1 MWERLKG
8 GGAILFGIASFIAL
22 LLVIAL
28 LINGG
33 VYLGERIYPWLV
45 KISGITLVVVLFL
58 LLPLALF
65 RRTRN
70 FSGWGL
76 SIASWV
82 FGATLWVWG
91 LLLTYQLWGW
101 IALIIG
107 LFLLGV
113 GVVPIAMLAT
123 LFNGMWSTLGE
134 LVLLTAITFG
144 IRLAGAFV
152 LAKAETMS
160 TTDFSE
166 PPSTP
171 RLSSN
176 YFVRHWRGECS
187 LGISYWVNGNVLAG
201 IGTVALTVATH
212 LLEKGGYSLRAISF
226 AGLGTLLFSVIAW
239 LWSSVGIWRSASH
252 HVARGGSSG
261 WASAARV
268 GVVIGTIVMA
278 GQLSTTILPQVKE
291 FALIASGNDPIGNIK
306 INVATNGQSVIV
318 HGMLR
323 EGSALEVQKI
333 LDAAPGA
340 TSLVLNS
347 AGGRTFEAKQLAD
360 VVQSRQLNTYV
371 EDLCASACTY
381 VFLAGK
387 DRAAT
392 PNAQIGFHQPSFPGL
407 DAAAQRAG
415 TQTMLD
421 VYRAAKLPEAFI
433 QRIAKTPPED
443 IWYPTHDE
451 LIAAHVIT
459 RVSLGGEAAISGLG
473 MRSKQELLLNLGS
486 TPLFQAIEKRFPGTA
501 NEAVER
507 GWAVK
512 ERGGTDADI
521 QNAAR
526 IIISEIYPTLLKTA
540 DVSTL
545 DSYIKL
551 FISELSAA
559 QAIRGEACAQLLVG
573 KLNIHN
579 TLPKEIFEQEQQL
592 LLLALASPSTAALP
606 PPDPD
611 QFTQAMQKV
620 RANLPEKYLNVV
632 DDMNAYTNQPDLV
645 CESMIGFF
653 RTIDALP
660 PRERHVALR
669 GMFQGEDG
677 KEKTPS
683 EVIKEIGPTE
693 GTGSKMKTDLATAL
707 GQYNKAVGVFPKEFL
722 RFSAVQQEAYLRG
735 ALDGE
740 YLLSEENK
748 DKDPDRDAFVNCLN
762 TRLKTILSE
771 AKSFV
776 EREGEHNNLMP
787 WTLSSLVGQNCPEK
801 TGIQAKTSPKYSE
814 ATTPTKLVFLQKQNL
829 NETEFQREQAII
841 DNAFTRGVLDGKV
854 FMLYGHGY
862 SKFVDY
868 LNCLS
873 KPGNLDKISLSSGA
887 YTQFGKNLDKSQAY
901 GVTFAESLV
910 CKELTE

>member
-1 MWERLKG
+1 MNNASNCLKRLFGGHEGRSLRLRILQSSREGAMWDRLKG
-8 GGAILFGIASFIAL
+8 GGAILLGIASLIAIL
-22 LLVIAL
+22 LGIAL

-91 LLLTYQLWGW
+91 LLLTYQLWGG

-134 LVLLTAITFG
+134 LLAVTALTFG
-144 IRLAGAFV
+144 LRIAGAFV
-152 LAKAETMS
+152 LAKAATMP
-160 TTDFSE
+160 TTDFSAPQS
-166 PPSTP
+166 PPV
-171 RLSSN
+171 LSSN

-187 LGISYWVNGNVLAG
+187 LGISYWFNGSVLAG
-201 IGTVALTVATH
+201 IVPGALTMAVD
-212 LLEKGGYSLRAISF
+212 LLEKGNYSLRAISF

-252 HVARGGSSG
+252 HAARGGSSG

-268 GVVIGTIVMA
+268 GVVFGTIAMA

-323 EGSALEVQKI
+323 EGSAVEVQKI

-340 TSLVLNS
+340 TLLVLNS
-347 AGGRTFEAKQLAD
+347 AGGRLREAQQLAL
-360 VVQSRQLNTYV
+360 VVQSRHLNTYV
-371 EDLCASACTY
+371 EDQCASACTY

-407 DAAAQRAG
+407 DANAQRAA
-415 TQTMLD
+415 TETMLD
-421 VYRAAKLPEAFI
+421 VYRAAELPEVFM

-443 IWYPTHDE
+443 IWYPTRDE

-459 RVSLGGEAAISGLG
+459 RVSLGGEAAITGLG
-473 MRSKQELLLNLGS
+473 MRSKQELLLIWGS
-486 TPLFQAIEKRFPGTA
+486 TPLFQAIEKRFPGTT

-512 ERGGTDADI
+512 ERGGADADI
-521 QNAAR
+521 QNTVR
-526 IIISEIYPTLLKTA
+526 SIIGEIIPTLLKTA

-545 DSYIKL
+545 DSFVKL
-551 FISELSAA
+551 MISEMSAA
-559 QAIRGEACAQLLVG
+559 QAISGEACTMLLDG
-573 KLNIHN
+573 KLNIVQ
-579 TLPKEIFEQEQQL
+579 TMPKEIAEQDRQFL
-592 LLLALASPSTAALP
+592 LQALASPPTTALP

-611 QFTQAMQKV
+611 QFAHAIQKV
-620 RANLPEKYLNVV
+620 RVNLPQKYINVV
-632 DDMNAYTNQPDLV
+632 DDMKAHANQPDLV
-645 CESMIGFF
+645 CEAMIAFY
-653 RTIDALP
+653 RAIEALP
-660 PRERHVALR
+660 PPERHVALR
-669 GMFQGEDG
+669 GMVRGED
-677 KEKTPS
+677 
-683 EVIKEIGPTE
+683 
-693 GTGSKMKTDLATAL
+693 
-707 GQYNKAVGVFPKEFL
+707 
-722 RFSAVQQEAYLRG
+722 
-735 ALDGE
+735 
-740 YLLSEENK
+740 
-748 DKDPDRDAFVNCLN
+748 
-762 TRLKTILSE
+762 
-771 AKSFV
+771 
-776 EREGEHNNLMP
+776 
-787 WTLSSLVGQNCPEK
+787 
-801 TGIQAKTSPKYSE
+801 
-814 ATTPTKLVFLQKQNL
+814 
-829 NETEFQREQAII
+829 
-841 DNAFTRGVLDGKV
+841 
-854 FMLYGHGY
+854 
-862 SKFVDY
+862 
-868 LNCLS
+868 
-873 KPGNLDKISLSSGA
+873 
-887 YTQFGKNLDKSQAY
+887 
-901 GVTFAESLV
+901 
-910 CKELTE
+910 